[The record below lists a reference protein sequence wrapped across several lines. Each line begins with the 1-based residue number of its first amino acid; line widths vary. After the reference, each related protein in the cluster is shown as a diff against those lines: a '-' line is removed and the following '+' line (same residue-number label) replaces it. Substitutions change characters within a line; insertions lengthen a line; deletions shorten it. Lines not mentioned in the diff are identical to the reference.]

1 MKYLQLPEELNNF
14 FDGVMGRS
22 LMIKGN
28 AGTGKT
34 IMSLSVIEKI
44 GTLDNSFYLS
54 TRVTN
59 EALYSQFNWLEEKDW
74 RSSLMDASM
83 DFLKSISKEKK
94 VSYEFKAR
102 KSEELDKLDKA
113 RDVLKEMRGKE
124 EVDKQLPE
132 HISRT
137 MLVSLEKEN
146 KITELEELYDKVE
159 GRLPENSFVVIDS
172 IEAIVERYDIDA
184 KQLIKTLQKDLV
196 EWSGVKLI
204 LISEKKE
211 SIEWDYL
218 VDGVVTLNEEE
229 FKGRRF
235 RNMYLNKLRGVRI
248 ERPSYLFSL
257 ENGKFQYF
265 PPITYHTKKPMLQPN
280 TIQEED
286 IEDLP
291 SSDDDFYSSGSRKL
305 DEILNGG
312 YPKNSIVL
320 IEVDDTVP
328 FYGQMNIL
336 GLVGRNFLVHGNGV
350 LNISSEARRP
360 DKRDICSWFREMV
373 PNIGEKACQNF
384 KIKGTTSL
392 ENLSEA
398 YKEVKYFANE
408 PILTVTNWEGVEH
421 SVAKREG
428 EIPKIA
434 NRLLDLM
441 STHSDLNI
449 GIVRPGLE
457 ITQKLRNIAEVH
469 LKLVTKHNT
478 LLMYGE
484 KPNTVIYN
492 VNIKEGERGAEVV
505 FDPLV

>member
-1 MKYLQLPEELNNF
+1 MEYLRLPKELNDF

-34 IMSLSVIEKI
+34 IMSLSIIEEI
-44 GTLDNSFYLS
+44 GSLDNSFYVS

-102 KSEELDKLDKA
+102 KSEELDKLDRA

-124 EVDKQLPE
+124 EVDKELPE
-132 HISRT
+132 HVSRT
-137 MLVSLEKEN
+137 MLVSLEKEE
-146 KITELEELYDKVE
+146 KISELEELYDKVE

-172 IEAIVERYDIDA
+172 IEAIVERYGIDS

-211 SIEWDYL
+211 SMEWDYL

-229 FKGRRF
+229 FRGRRS
-235 RNMYLNKLRGVRI
+235 RYMYLNKLRGVRI
-248 ERPSYLFSL
+248 ERPLYLFSL

-265 PPITYHTKKPMLQPN
+265 PPITYHTQKPMLRPN
-280 TIQEED
+280 PED
-286 IEDLP
+286 DELQGVE
-291 SSDDDFYSSGSRKL
+291 STKTDFYSSGSRKL
-305 DEILNGG
+305 DEILGGG

-328 FYGQMNIL
+328 LYGHMNLL
-336 GLVGRNFLVHGNGV
+336 GLVGRNFLANGNGV

-360 DKRDICSWFREMV
+360 DKRDICSWLKGMV
-373 PNIGEKACQNF
+373 PNVGERACQNF

-392 ENLSEA
+392 EELSEA
-398 YKEVKYFANE
+398 YKEVKYFASE
-408 PILTVTNWEGVEH
+408 PILTVTSWEGVEH

-434 NRLLDLM
+434 NRLLDSM
-441 STHSDLNI
+441 SIHSDLNI

-469 LKLVTKHNT
+469 LKLITKYNT
-478 LLMYGE
+478 LLLYGE

-492 VNIKEGERGAEVV
+492 VNVKEGKEGTNVV

>member
-1 MKYLQLPEELNNF
+1 MKYLRLPKELNDF

-34 IMSLSVIEKI
+34 IMSLSIIEKI
-44 GTLDNSFYLS
+44 GSLDNSFYLS

-59 EALYSQFNWLEEKDW
+59 EALYSQFDWLKEKDW
-74 RSSLMDASM
+74 RSSLIDASM
-83 DFLKSISKEKK
+83 DFLKSVSKEKR
-94 VSYEFKAR
+94 VSSEFKMR

-113 RDVLKEMRGKE
+113 RKVLKEMRGKK

-132 HISRT
+132 HVSRN
-137 MLVSLEKEN
+137 MLVSLE
-146 KITELEELYDKVE
+146 EEEKLSEVEDLYDKVE

-172 IEAIVERYDIDA
+172 IEAIVERYGVEA
-184 KQLIKTLQKDLV
+184 KKLIKTLQKDLV

-229 FKGRRF
+229 FKGRRS

-265 PPITYHTKKPMLQPN
+265 PPITYHTEKPLL
-280 TIQEED
+280 T
-286 IEDLP
+286 P
-291 SSDDDFYSSGSRKL
+291 SPGDDEVISSSKDGFFSSGSKRL
-305 DEILNGG
+305 DEILGGG
-312 YPKNSIVL
+312 YPENSIVL

-328 FYGQMNIL
+328 FYGQMNLL
-336 GLVGRNFLVHGNGV
+336 GLIGRNFLSKGNGV

-360 DKRDICSWFREMV
+360 DKRDICSWLRQMV
-373 PNIGEKACQNF
+373 PDVGEKACQNF

-392 ENLSEA
+392 EDLAEA
-398 YKEVKYFANE
+398 YKEVKYFAEE

-469 LKLVTKHNT
+469 LKMVTKYNT

-492 VNIKEGERGAEVV
+492 VNVKEDEEGPDVV